1 MSTKK
6 ATHEKAQTEN
16 TAEKGEI
23 TIPVV
28 EIFRQMKKYLLI
40 WVLIA
45 VVGAALIFG
54 GSLALSTA
62 HTVPLRAMV
71 GFSFD
76 GIESGLDPN
85 GNKFNAN
92 EIKSPTVIQQALTDL
107 DLSSNLVDS
116 VRSGI
121 TVSGVVPSDTI
132 DKLTAYQS
140 IFESNHSMDA
150 AQKIMD
156 TSYYPTR
163 FEVEFSYAGTG
174 LTRAQAAELLNALL
188 NDYKIYF
195 VGKYGYNEALGTAL
209 TSVDYGNYDY
219 PEAVDVMNS
228 SLDSLEV
235 YVRNLAQNDTTRF
248 RSTETGYTFADLQE
262 AVKSLQDV
270 DYDSLTAYIIG
281 KNITKDK
288 DKLTTY
294 YQYRIDTLT
303 RSMNAAKEQL
313 ASVTESIEN
322 YKKDSTVILAG
333 ADSQATTLTQPS
345 EAYDKLIDQKLT
357 CQENV
362 STLQQ
367 KINAYNERLKALKSK
382 STASDAEKE
391 CADQQLQE
399 LSDKINS
406 TIELVNKTA
415 DDYFETVSYAN
426 AYNVLVPASGSTS
439 SVISTA
445 ISAMMRP
452 TLVAEALLFAA
463 YLCFSVIRAFVLS
476 YRQKSA
482 EECAVET
489 EAEESEEEETKE

>member
-28 EIFRQMKKYLLI
+28 EIFRQLKKYLLI

-163 FEVEFSYAGTG
+163 FEVEFS
-174 LTRAQAAELLNALL
+174 
-188 NDYKIYF
+188 
-195 VGKYGYNEALGTAL
+195 
-209 TSVDYGNYDY
+209 
-219 PEAVDVMNS
+219 
-228 SLDSLEV
+228 
-235 YVRNLAQNDTTRF
+235 
-248 RSTETGYTFADLQE
+248 
-262 AVKSLQDV
+262 
-270 DYDSLTAYIIG
+270 
-281 KNITKDK
+281 
-288 DKLTTY
+288 
-294 YQYRIDTLT
+294 
-303 RSMNAAKEQL
+303 
-313 ASVTESIEN
+313 
-322 YKKDSTVILAG
+322 
-333 ADSQATTLTQPS
+333 
-345 EAYDKLIDQKLT
+345 
-357 CQENV
+357 
-362 STLQQ
+362 
-367 KINAYNERLKALKSK
+367 
-382 STASDAEKE
+382 
-391 CADQQLQE
+391 
-399 LSDKINS
+399 
-406 TIELVNKTA
+406 
-415 DDYFETVSYAN
+415 
-426 AYNVLVPASGSTS
+426 
-439 SVISTA
+439 
-445 ISAMMRP
+445 
-452 TLVAEALLFAA
+452 
-463 YLCFSVIRAFVLS
+463 
-476 YRQKSA
+476 
-482 EECAVET
+482 
-489 EAEESEEEETKE
+489 